1 MFWVDEFAEEIIKA
15 NPGKKEMVVR
25 DEKTLSG
32 RVHVGSLRGVVLH
45 GIVAQ
50 ALREKGI
57 NAHFVYEFNDVDPMD
72 GLPVYLDKAEYEQHM
87 GKPLRNV
94 PSPDPSAAKNYAE
107 YFGIEFKEVIDALG
121 LETEYTRATKKY
133 DDGEYDQWIVKAME
147 NEAEI
152 RKIYK
157 EVSGSVKPDDWH
169 PLQVVCEN
177 CGKIGTT
184 KVTGW
189 DGQLATY
196 VCEPD
201 MVKWAK
207 GCGFKGK
214 ISPFKG
220 KGKLP
225 WKVEWPLK
233 WTVYNVDVEGAGKDH
248 GAAGGSY
255 DIGIRIAKEVFKT
268 HVPFNIPYEF
278 FLFGGAKMSSS
289 KGQGATA
296 YEVAQTL
303 PPELVR
309 FLMIRS
315 RPNQPIEFDP
325 NDETIPRLFDRYDEC
340 ADHYFG
346 KPARAEEV
354 NKDFARAFHFSQIQ
368 KNVAETFRPRFS
380 RLVFM
385 VQMPHLDIEAEVAK
399 LKGSAL
405 TEEDKKELT
414 KRLHYVRLWLNE
426 YAPDSAKFT
435 VQESTPEPAKNL
447 SKEQKE
453 FLMQIVGEL
462 QKEQTGEEL
471 HAQIHALRKAG
482 TLDARTAFGAIYLAL
497 IGKDSG
503 PQAGWFLEAL
513 DKTFVIN
520 RFKEVA
526 NLG

>member
-1 MFWVDEFAEEIIKA
+1 MFWLDELADEIIKMY
-15 NPGKKEMVVR
+15 PGKKELVVR

-45 GIVAQ
+45 GVVAQ

-57 NAHFVYEFNDVDPMD
+57 KAHFVYEFNDVDPMD

-87 GKPLRNV
+87 GKPLRDV
-94 PSPDPSAAKNYAE
+94 PSPDGKAKNYPE
-107 YFGIEFKEVIDALG
+107 YFGIEFKDVIDSLG
-121 LETEYTRATKKY
+121 LQAEYSRATKKY

-147 NEAEI
+147 NESAI
-152 RKIYK
+152 RQIYK

-189 DGQLATY
+189 DGKLASY
-196 VCEPD
+196 ICEPD

-207 GCGFKGK
+207 GCGHKGA
-214 ISPFKG
+214 IAPFKG

-225 WKVEWPLK
+225 WKVEWPVK

-255 DIGIRIAKEVFKT
+255 DIGIRIAKEIFKT

-289 KGQGATA
+289 KGEGATA
-296 YEVAQTL
+296 HAISTIL
-303 PPELVR
+303 PPEVLR

-346 KPARAEEV
+346 LVEEV
-354 NKDFARAFHFSQIQ
+354 NKDFARAFYFSQIEEIKQ
-368 KNVAETFRPRFS
+368 TFRPRFS

-399 LKGSAL
+399 LKKSPL
-405 TEEDKKELT
+405 TEDDKKELE
-414 KRLHYVRLWLNE
+414 KRLHYVKLWLAE
-426 YAPDSAKFT
+426 YAPESVKFEVLKETPAVTLSADQKDFL
-435 VQESTPEPAKNL
+435 AKIC
-447 SKEQKE
+447 E
-453 FLMQIVGEL
+453 EL
-462 QKEQTGEEL
+462 KIEQTGEEL
-471 HAQIHALRKAG
+471 HGKLHAIRKASP
-482 TLDARTAFGAIYLAL
+482 LAARDAFGAIYMAL

-503 PQAGWFLEAL
+503 PQAGWFLESL
-513 DKTFVIN
+513 DKDFVTK
-520 RFKEVA
+520 RFQD
-526 NLG
+526 LIG